1 MRRTTVL
8 LAAALL
14 LAGCGGDEPDEPD
27 AAEPAAE
34 QPAADADADADSNT
48 EGNEQGSEG
57 GEQDDEPA
65 ASDVGATVTVDG
77 ATYTADEVLD
87 CTLGNETAP
96 DDRSFVGENADGSV
110 RISIAYFGEGDLA
123 GLNGVSVDFEAGE
136 GEATLDTTAAGGD
149 AAFDITLRPD
159 GADGSSEVGQIG
171 PPGRTEDPGIRT
183 AQFSFTC

>member
-1 MRRTTVL
+1 MRRTSIL
-8 LAAALL
+8 LTTALL
-14 LAGCGGDEPDEPD
+14 LAGCGGDEPDP
-27 AAEPAAE
+27 AEPAAE
-34 QPAADADADADSNT
+34 QPADDTDA
-48 EGNEQGSEG
+48 EGDEQDGDGEEST
-57 GEQDDEPA
+57 GEQDAEPA

-77 ATYTADEVLD
+77 ATYTADQVLD

-110 RISIAYFGEGDLA
+110 RISIDYFGEGDLA
-123 GLNGVSVDFEAGE
+123 GLNGVSVDFQADE
-136 GEATLDTTAAGGD
+136 GEATLATTAAGGD